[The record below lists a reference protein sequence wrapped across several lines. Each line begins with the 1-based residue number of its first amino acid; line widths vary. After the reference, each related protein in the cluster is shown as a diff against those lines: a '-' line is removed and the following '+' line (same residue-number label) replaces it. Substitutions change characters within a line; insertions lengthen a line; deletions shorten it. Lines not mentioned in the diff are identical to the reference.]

1 MEEEKKYFRYPILFM
16 CCFILIIISGCGVE
30 FKYQTY
36 RVKEFLYNNP
46 NIKLR
51 IDGSAVLNK
60 YSSYSA
66 LNYCGKVLTL
76 IEEDIEYEIL
86 VNSSFQKIGDTNYWA
101 KVAGTETL
109 IPVPNFLVFQIRE

>member
-46 NIKLR
+46 NIKIIHRL
-51 IDGSAVLNK
+51 DGLLSRRQEFFSSMKSRGELGKIIEIANK
-60 YSSYSA
+60 
-66 LNYCGKVLTL
+66 
-76 IEEDIEYEIL
+76 E
-86 VNSSFQKIGDTNYWA
+86 
-101 KVAGTETL
+101 
-109 IPVPNFLVFQIRE
+109 PNFERKAEKFLSLIRK